1 MGIAEGEAKYARKT
15 GPGSA
20 AAAKYD
26 SAKGRMVANW
36 QAGLSAA
43 GAAPG
48 PLTTQAYQA
57 GISSAQ
63 YRGGDPAKWSRNF
76 RAAISR

>member
-1 MGIAEGEAKYARKT
+1 VSVASGREKYARKT

-26 SAKGRMVANW
+26 AAKGQMVANW

-43 GAAPG
+43 GAPPG

-57 GISSAQ
+57 GISAAA
-63 YRGGDPAKWSRNF
+63 YHGGDPAKWERNF
-76 RAAISR
+76 RAAMSR

>member
-1 MGIAEGEAKYARKT
+1 MGIASGKDKYARNT

-20 AAAKYD
+20 AAGKYD
-26 SAKGRMVANW
+26 SAKATMVADW

-43 GAAPG
+43 GQAPG

-57 GISSAQ
+57 GISAAQ
-63 YRGGDPAKWSRNF
+63 YKGGDPNKWERNY
-76 RAAISR
+76 RRAISR